1 MNWYDLLDVF
11 KHRENPIIIK
21 ECFGFG
27 LKEVI
32 TKLNEY
38 DFIDIRW
45 DKLND
50 GLLSMFIAAD
60 IYNNKYDKKI
70 SNEKM
75 KELVEYNEI
84 DCKTLQIL
92 LKFIREF

>member
-1 MNWYDLLDVF
+1 ML
-11 KHRENPIIIK
+11 
-21 ECFGFG
+21 
-27 LKEVI
+27 
-32 TKLNEY
+32 T
-38 DFIDIRW
+38 
-45 DKLND
+45 
-50 GLLSMFIAAD
+50 